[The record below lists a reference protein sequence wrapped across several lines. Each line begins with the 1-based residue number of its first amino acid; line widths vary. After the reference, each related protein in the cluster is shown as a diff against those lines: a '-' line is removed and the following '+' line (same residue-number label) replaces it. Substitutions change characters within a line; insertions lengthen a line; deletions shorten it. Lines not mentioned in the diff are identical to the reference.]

1 MEAEDLKISQLSTR
15 NQIIVVLIYEYL
27 LIYHLPNSMYL
38 TVDLSIRA
46 KILVVQER
54 SLSITSENW
63 IIELQTK
70 PLTALL
76 VAWSLIIQNNY
87 LKIKLF
93 YSSLMYL
100 FKL

>member
-1 MEAEDLKISQLSTR
+1 
-15 NQIIVVLIYEYL
+15 
-27 LIYHLPNSMYL
+27 MYL
-38 TVDLSIRA
+38 TVDLSIRV

-63 IIELQTK
+63 IIELQTN

-87 LKIKLF
+87 LNN
-93 YSSLMYL
+93 
-100 FKL
+100 